1 MNQQDEAVLTIYE
14 RSKPGRRAAVLPDAE
29 VPETPLEE
37 LIPAN
42 LLREEPPSLPEVSE
56 PEIVR
61 HYNRLSRRN
70 FDLDTGFYPL
80 GSCTMKHNPRLNER
94 VAALPGHARLHPAQD
109 PERAQGALELMWLL
123 QQSLGEICG
132 LPHVS
137 LQPSAG
143 SHGELAGLLLTRAF
157 HADRGEERTKVLA
170 PDTSHGTN
178 PASVTMAGYE
188 AVKVGT
194 NEDGGVDIDDLKA
207 KVSDDVACLMLTNP
221 NTLGVFDE
229 NIAEIAGLIHEAG
242 GTLYYDGANLNAVM
256 GHSRPGDMGFDIV
269 HVNLHKS
276 FSQPHGGGGPGAG
289 PIAVSDRIEPFLP
302 RPQVVRREGDN
313 GSGPHFDLDLD
324 RPKSIGRLRGFQ
336 GNFGVF
342 VRSYAYILSLGADG
356 LAEASET
363 AVLNANYLKARLAEG
378 RAGKHL
384 PVAFERHCMHE
395 FVLSGRPMKRELGV
409 ATLDLAKRL
418 LDFGFHPPTVYFP
431 LLVEEA
437 LMVEPTETE
446 TKESLDGFAEAIE
459 RILAEA
465 EGDPDV
471 ARQAPYTT
479 PGPPPRRGQGDPQA
493 RRPPAALSVKVELLN
508 VGWMTAP
515 AGVWRQGEEDP
526 GRPARVPVSAYL
538 IETDSERILVDT
550 GLNPGAVADRVGHYS
565 ESIAIFE
572 LEQEESIA
580 DQVDLGS
587 LSRVVLTHLH
597 FDHAGGLELVP
608 ESVPIV
614 IQRAEWEAGHDDAG
628 VELNFFQP
636 RDYAGQ
642 DREVIL
648 VDGDHDLLGDGS
660 IELLSTPG
668 HSTGHQS
675 VRVGEL
681 VIGADV
687 AHYADVLDD
696 PRFPAFAADFDAQ
709 RRSAERLRG
718 LRDAGL
724 RVLPGHDPEVMLP
737 GTLL

>member
-1 MNQQDEAVLTIYE
+1 MQRERAQTIFE
-14 RSKPGRRAAVLPDAE
+14 KSKEGRRAAVLPDAE

-37 LIPAN
+37 LIPSK
-42 LLREEPPSLPEVSE
+42 LLRSEPPRLPEVAE

-109 PERAQGALELMWLL
+109 PRRSQGALELMWLL
-123 QQSLGEICG
+123 QASLSEICG
-132 LPHVS
+132 LPSVS

-143 SHGELAGLLLTRAF
+143 SHGELAGLLLTRAY
-157 HADRGEERTKVLA
+157 HADRGETRHKVLA

-188 AVKVGT
+188 VVKVAT
-194 NEDGGVDIDDLKA
+194 DERGGVEMDDLRA
-207 KVSDDVACLMLTNP
+207 KIDDDVACLMLTNP

-276 FSQPHGGGGPGAG
+276 FSQPHGGGGPGSG
-289 PIAVSDRIEPFLP
+289 PIAVSERIEPFLP

-313 GSGPHFDLDLD
+313 GGGPSYDLDFE

-378 RAGKHL
+378 RAGERL
-384 PVAFERHCMHE
+384 PVAFDRHCMHE
-395 FVLSGRPMKRELGV
+395 FVLSGKPMKRELGI

-446 TKESLDGFAEAIE
+446 TKESLDGFAATVET
-459 RILAEA
+459 ILREA
-465 EGDPDV
+465 EEDPQK
-471 ARQAPYTT
+471 AREAPYTT
-479 PGPPPRRGQGDPQA
+479 PVRRLDEVRA
-493 RRPPAALSVKVELLN
+493 TRRPVV
-508 VGWMTAP
+508 
-515 AGVWRQGEEDP
+515 RQP
-526 GRPARVPVSAYL
+526 LGR
-538 IETDSERILVDT
+538 
-550 GLNPGAVADRVGHYS
+550 
-565 ESIAIFE
+565 
-572 LEQEESIA
+572 
-580 DQVDLGS
+580 
-587 LSRVVLTHLH
+587 
-597 FDHAGGLELVP
+597 
-608 ESVPIV
+608 
-614 IQRAEWEAGHDDAG
+614 
-628 VELNFFQP
+628 
-636 RDYAGQ
+636 
-642 DREVIL
+642 
-648 VDGDHDLLGDGS
+648 
-660 IELLSTPG
+660 
-668 HSTGHQS
+668 
-675 VRVGEL
+675 
-681 VIGADV
+681 
-687 AHYADVLDD
+687 
-696 PRFPAFAADFDAQ
+696 
-709 RRSAERLRG
+709 
-718 LRDAGL
+718 
-724 RVLPGHDPEVMLP
+724 
-737 GTLL
+737 